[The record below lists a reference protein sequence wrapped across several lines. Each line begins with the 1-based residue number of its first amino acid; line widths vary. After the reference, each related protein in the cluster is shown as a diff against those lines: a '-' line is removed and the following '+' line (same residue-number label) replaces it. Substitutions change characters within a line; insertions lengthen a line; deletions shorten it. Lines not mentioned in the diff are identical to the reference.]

1 MHNTLK
7 ALIAKV
13 KEIKIEPDCEIY
25 TKDNAIFLKFP
36 NSRQFKLAT
45 FSESRIDVLYLKFN
59 HKLMWMEY
67 VHNKYGDVDTLFGFT
82 YNDMEPECEG
92 FKVYSEALIE
102 SISKIIKQTTA
113 CEKAH
118 QAFWDTYN
126 NIMKN

>member
-1 MHNTLK
+1 MHKTLE

-36 NSRQFKLAT
+36 NSRQLKLAT
-45 FSESRIDVLYLKFN
+45 FNESRIDVLYLKFN
-59 HKLMWMEY
+59 PDLMWMEC
-67 VHNKYGDVDTLFGFT
+67 VHNRYGDVDTLVGFA
-82 YNDMEPECEG
+82 YNDMEPGDEV
-92 FKVYSEALIE
+92 FKVYSEALVE
-102 SISKIIKQTTA
+102 DISKIIKQATA

>member
-1 MHNTLK
+1 MHKTLE

-45 FSESRIDVLYLKFN
+45 FSKSRIDVLYLKFN
-59 HKLMWMEY
+59 SNLMWMEY
-67 VHNKYGDVDTLFGFT
+67 VHNKYGDIDTLAGFT
-82 YNDMEPECEG
+82 YYDMEPDGEV
-92 FKVYSEALIE
+92 FKVYSEAFVEDL
-102 SISKIIKQTTA
+102 SRIIKQATA

>member
-1 MHNTLK
+1 MNKTLE

-13 KEIKIEPDCEIY
+13 KEIKIEPDCVIY
-25 TKDNAIFLKFP
+25 TNNNAIILRFP

-45 FSESRIDVLYLKFN
+45 FNESRIEVPYLKFN
-59 HKLMWMEY
+59 PNLMWMEY
-67 VHNKYGDVDTLFGFT
+67 VHNKYGDIDTLVGFT
-82 YNDMEPECEG
+82 YDDMEPGDEV
-92 FKVYSEALIE
+92 FKVYSEALVE
-102 SISKIIKQTTA
+102 DLSRIIKQATA

>member
-1 MHNTLK
+1 MHKTLE

-25 TKDNAIFLKFP
+25 TKDDSIFLKFP
-36 NSRQFKLAT
+36 NSRQLKLAT
-45 FSESRIDVLYLKFN
+45 FTKSRIDVLYLKFN
-59 HKLMWMEY
+59 PNSMWMEY
-67 VHNKYGDVDTLFGFT
+67 GHNKYGDVDTIVGFT
-82 YNDMEPECEG
+82 YIDMEPDSEG

-102 SISKIIKQTTA
+102 SISNIIKQATA

>member
-1 MHNTLK
+1 MHKTLE

-13 KEIKIEPDCEIY
+13 KEIKIEPDCVIY
-25 TKDNAIFLKFP
+25 TNNNAIILRFP

-45 FSESRIDVLYLKFN
+45 FNESRIEVPYLKFN
-59 HKLMWMEY
+59 SNLMWMEY
-67 VHNKYGDVDTLFGFT
+67 VHNKYGDIDTLVGFT
-82 YNDMEPECEG
+82 YDDMEPDGEV
-92 FKVYSEALIE
+92 FKVYSEALVEDIGR
-102 SISKIIKQTTA
+102 IIKQATA